1 MASMTIREL
10 DPERDADAAVALMRE
25 AFPTAV
31 VNRASWLHRERTLP
45 ARALQRGFVAEVDD
59 RVVGR
64 SFSRLENM
72 FSDATDLGWLMATVT
87 AAYRGRGIGSALY
100 DAAFDHVASLG
111 VARVLTSVHESAE
124 GARFAQAR
132 DFRAERS
139 QQEAVLDPRTVHEEP
154 ATGVDLRRVAD
165 VDPRL
170 VHAADEEATRDV
182 PATEQIDSIPY
193 EEWEQHVLEHPLFTA
208 EGSFVAMVDGVAAA
222 LSFLVHDP
230 ETGRAGNMFT
240 GTMRAYRG
248 RGLGLAVKLA
258 SIHWAAEHG
267 VTTMATA
274 NDTENAPMLA
284 INRRLGYKP
293 AGRSYDYVKSLV
305 GETQEPG

>member
-1 MASMTIREL
+1 MTSMTIRDL
-10 DPERDADAAVALMRE
+10 DPDRDADPAVALMRE

-45 ARALQRGFVAEVDD
+45 ARSQQRGFVAEVDG

-72 FSDATDLGWLMATVT
+72 FSDATDLGWLMTTV
-87 AAYRGRGIGSALY
+87 AKSHRGRGIGTALY

-132 DFRAERS
+132 GFREERS
-139 QQEAVLDPRTVHEEP
+139 QQEAVLDPRTVTEQP
-154 ATGVDLRRVAD
+154 APNVDLQRVAD

-182 PATEQIDSIPY
+182 PAVEQIDAIPY

-222 LSFLVHDP
+222 LSFLVHDA
-230 ETGRAGNMFT
+230 ETGRAANMFT

-248 RGLGLAVKLA
+248 RGLALAVKLA

-267 VTTMATA
+267 VAIMATA
-274 NDTENAPMLA
+274 NDMENAPMLA

-293 AGRSYDYVKSLV
+293 AGRSYDYMKVL
-305 GETQEPG
+305 

>member
-1 MASMTIREL
+1 MASMTIRDL

-45 ARALQRGFVAEVDD
+45 ARSQQRGFVAEVDGL
-59 RVVGR
+59 VVGR

-72 FSDATDLGWLMATVT
+72 FSDATDLGWLMTTV
-87 AAYRGRGIGSALY
+87 AGADRGRGIGSALY

-132 DFRAERS
+132 GFREERS
-139 QQEAVLDPRTVHEEP
+139 QQEAVLDPRTVTERP
-154 ATGVDLRRVAD
+154 APDVDIRRVGD

-170 VHAADEEATRDV
+170 VHAADEEATCDV
-182 PATEQIDSIPY
+182 PATETIEAIPY
-193 EEWEQHVLEHPLFTA
+193 DEWEQHVLQHPLFTA

-230 ETGRAGNMFT
+230 ETGRAANMFT

-248 RGLGLAVKLA
+248 RGLALAVKLA

-267 VTTMATA
+267 VTSMATA
-274 NDTENAPMLA
+274 NDLENAPMLA
-284 INRRLGYKP
+284 INRRLGYTP
-293 AGRSYDYVKSLV
+293 AGRSYDYVKVL
-305 GETQEPG
+305 

>member
-1 MASMTIREL
+1 MTSMTIRDL
-10 DPERDADAAVALMRE
+10 DPERDADAAVTLMRE

-45 ARALQRGFVAEVDD
+45 ARSLQRGFVAEVDG

-72 FSDATDLGWLMATVT
+72 FTAEKVDLGWLMTTV
-87 AAYRGRGIGSALY
+87 AGVHRGRGIGSSLY
-100 DAAFDHVASLG
+100 DVALDHVASLG

-132 DFRAERS
+132 GFREERS
-139 QQEAVLDPRTVHEEP
+139 QQEAVLDPRTVTERP
-154 ATGVDLRRVAD
+154 APDVDLQRVAD

-182 PATEQIDSIPY
+182 PATETIEAIPY
-193 EEWEQHVLEHPLFTA
+193 DEWEQHVLQHPLFTA

-222 LSFLVHDP
+222 LSFLVRDP
-230 ETGRAGNMFT
+230 ETGRAANMFT

-248 RGLGLAVKLA
+248 RGLALAVKLA
-258 SIHWAAEHG
+258 SIHWAAAHG
-267 VTTMATA
+267 VTSMATA
-274 NDTENAPMLA
+274 NDLENAPMLA
-284 INRRLGYKP
+284 INRRLGYTP
-293 AGRSYDYVKSLV
+293 AGRSYDYVKVL
-305 GETQEPG
+305 